1 MMPGDDGRSHAPF
14 RLAVPHAA
22 PGPSAASG
30 PAGGLAA
37 RPRLLVLEDN
47 PESRLLLGHL
57 LRNDWAVVMTAN
69 VEEALAAAREG
80 RPDVALLDINLGEER
95 TGVDVLRMIHELPGY
110 ESIPA
115 VACTAYALPGDRE
128 RFLQAGF
135 VSYVS
140 KPFMK
145 AKLLEALRGALD
157 GQASGA

>member
-1 MMPGDDGRSHAPF
+1 MAGEPGRSGAPL
-14 RLAVPHAA
+14 RLAALPNAA
-22 PGPSAASG
+22 QGSG
-30 PAGGLAA
+30 DGSTA

-57 LRNDWAVVMTAN
+57 LRNDWVVQMAAS
-69 VEEALAAAREG
+69 VEEALEAARQA

-95 TGVDVLRMIHELPGY
+95 TGVDVLRMLHELPGY
-110 ESIPA
+110 EGVPA

-145 AKLLEALRGALD
+145 AKLLEALRAALQ
-157 GQASGA
+157 GQSSTA

>member
-1 MMPGDDGRSHAPF
+1 MVGDNGRPSSSL
-14 RLAVPHAA
+14 RLAVPEAA
-22 PGPSAASG
+22 PGAAADG
-30 PAGGLAA
+30 EAE

-57 LRNDWAVVMTAN
+57 LRNDWTVVMTAG
-69 VEEALAAAREG
+69 VEEALEAARRE

-110 ESIPA
+110 ETIPA

-145 AKLLEALRGALD
+145 AKLLEALRSAVQ
-157 GQASGA
+157 GQDKPA